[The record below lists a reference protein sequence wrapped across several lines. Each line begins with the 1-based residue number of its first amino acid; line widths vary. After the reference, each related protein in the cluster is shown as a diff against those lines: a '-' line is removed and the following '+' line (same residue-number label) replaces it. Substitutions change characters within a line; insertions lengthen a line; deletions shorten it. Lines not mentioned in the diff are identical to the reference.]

1 MKTEQILAGVNAAA
15 QHLSEDEKKAFDY
28 VVSNQL
34 KKGTFGGMGD
44 ILGALV
50 VNLRENLRNEEA
62 KRSGRTGQKRALERI
77 AKSRVGSKRDY
88 MNGTFTSQ
96 DGARAV
102 CDGYRA
108 VRITNEAAAM
118 PADAV
123 ERAVEPLNICACYE
137 SKATL
142 TPCSI
147 VPNPQKL
154 RALIREARGKY
165 HGRPGKKNTFCAC
178 YQLESD
184 TGKKAIVNAEYLVDM
199 LEGLPGASVQIG
211 NHNSVQFY
219 GPDGDGILCG
229 LRDTALTTPGT
240 FRLNF

>member
-1 MKTEQILAGVNAAA
+1 M
-15 QHLSEDEKKAFDY
+15 
-28 VVSNQL
+28 
-34 KKGTFGGMGD
+34 
-44 ILGALV
+44 
-50 VNLRENLRNEEA
+50 
-62 KRSGRTGQKRALERI
+62 
-77 AKSRVGSKRDY
+77 
-88 MNGTFTSQ
+88 
-96 DGARAV
+96 
-102 CDGYRA
+102 
-108 VRITNEAAAM
+108 
-118 PADAV
+118 
-123 ERAVEPLNICACYE
+123 
-137 SKATL
+137 
-142 TPCSI
+142 
-147 VPNPQKL
+147 
-154 RALIREARGKY
+154 IREARGKY